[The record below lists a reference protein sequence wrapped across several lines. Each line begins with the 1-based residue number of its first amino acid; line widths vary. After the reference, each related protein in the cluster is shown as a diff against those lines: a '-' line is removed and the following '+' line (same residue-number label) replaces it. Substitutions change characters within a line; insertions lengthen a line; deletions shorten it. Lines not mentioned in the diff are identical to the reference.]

1 MAGKVTTQLVIDGK
15 NNTKKAIDDVK
26 KDIASLDAAA
36 SKAGKAIAGY
46 FTFHALTSSIKGVA
60 RISDG
65 WVEMTDRL
73 KLATRSQAE
82 FEESMKRLDA
92 ISDRTFTSM
101 ANNSEIFIR
110 SLSPLREKGFTNSE
124 ILDFTEAIGLGL
136 VASAAKGEKAEQV
149 INQVGKAMQT
159 GVLRGEAFNAVIEQ
173 TPALADALARGLGK
187 SREQLAKMAADG
199 KLTSDIVIPALISQL
214 GELGKAVDKMNPLV
228 GDALIRLEKA
238 WIKAIGSADVTPLVK
253 AIEELNK
260 TISDPQI
267 VENMVALAGALA
279 NIAALAIKAGSGFV
293 QAGKQIGYLMARVA
307 GNVDELTRAEK
318 EIEFFKAALDGFTLN
333 SLLYSE
339 EELKQNLKAWEDYR
353 EKLIEQQTGMSRE
366 ARMIAENS
374 NRWQQESD
382 NKFKEEQLASGR
394 KWVGEMLAI
403 SEQLVKGTERALKAQ
418 QDAER
423 QANSAIKKLKD
434 ERVGI
439 EKKYAETIAQLNA
452 GDASGAGPSYAAAQ
466 ALKVAARNAVQ
477 AGDFEAAA
485 KNADAARQMLLD
497 LKAAG
502 ENTYGF
508 AGFAKEL
515 QQIELA
521 ANDLEQSR
529 ADEKLKTIQINIALL
544 KDQVSELKEVTVT
557 PTLDEAAVSELT
569 SRLQALANSLG
580 ETLTI
585 PVRVVPVMDGSN
597 TIGNTDSIPA
607 HATGTNSAAPG
618 LAWVGERGPELVA
631 FGGGERVFTAAASQN
646 LASRLAGL
654 HMPEVGSA
662 ALTEAALSVP
672 GNQQGKDLGRVALD
686 IGGQSIELLAERPT
700 FEQVVRLNRHKFGGT
715 TRRR

>member
-15 NNTKKAIDDVK
+15 NNSKKAFDDVK

-46 FTFHALTSSIKGVA
+46 FTFTALTSSIKGVA
-60 RISDG
+60 RMSDG

-73 KLATRSQAE
+73 KNATRSQAE
-82 FEESMKRLDA
+82 FEESMTRLRD
-92 ISDRTFTSM
+92 ISNRTFTSM

-159 GVLRGEAFNAVIEQ
+159 GVLRGEAFNAVVEQ
-173 TPALADALARGLGK
+173 TPALADALAKGLGK
-187 SREQLAKMAADG
+187 TREQLAKMAADG
-199 KLTSDIVIPALISQL
+199 KLTTDVVIPALNSQL
-214 GELGKAVDKMNPLV
+214 GELGTAVDDMNVTV
-228 GDALIRLEKA
+228 GDALVRLQNA
-238 WIKAIGSADVTPLVK
+238 WNEAIGSADVSPLVDS
-253 AIEELNK
+253 IEELTK

-267 VENMVALAGALA
+267 VENMVTLASALAK
-279 NIAALAIKAGSGFV
+279 IAALAIEAGAGFV
-293 QAGKQIGYLMARVA
+293 RAGEQIGYLMAQVA
-307 GNVDELTRAEK
+307 GNVDELTKAEK
-318 EIEFFKAALDGFTLN
+318 QIEFFKAALDGFTLN

-339 EELKQNLKAWEDYR
+339 EELKQNIKAWEDYR
-353 EKLIEQQTGMSRE
+353 DKLLEQQSGMSKE
-366 ARMIAENS
+366 ARDIAEKAEKEK
-374 NRWQQESD
+374 QEID
-382 NKFKEEQLASGR
+382 KKFKEESLAAGW
-394 KWVGEMLAI
+394 KWAADMQAVNDQVLKAA
-403 SEQLVKGTERALKAQ
+403 ERSLKAQ

-423 QANSAIKKLKD
+423 KANSVIKKLKD

-439 EKKYAETIAQLNA
+439 EKKYAETIAQLNSADA
-452 GDASGAGPSYAAAQ
+452 GGGAPSYAAAQ

-485 KNADAARQMLLD
+485 KNAEAARQMLLD

-529 ADEKLKTIQINIALL
+529 ADEKLKNIQLNIAVL
-544 KDQVSELKEVTVT
+544 KDQVSELKDVKVT
-557 PTLDEAAVSELT
+557 PTLDEAAASQLT
-569 SRLQALANSLG
+569 SRLQSMANSLG

-585 PVRVVPVMDGSN
+585 PVRVVPVMDGAA
-597 TIGNTDSIPA
+597 TIGNADSIPA

-654 HMPEVGSA
+654 QMPEVGSA

-700 FEQVVRLNRHKFGGT
+700 FEQVVRLNRHKFGRT
-715 TRRR
+715 TRRS